1 MPDVFPCRNLGFP
14 WRRSWG
20 KFQNLVMLQRF
31 PAAVGCGCSGGCVR
45 SLEYFGPAKVACRCE
60 ILALDQMQHTME
72 IIPVWKITELQFH
85 SFYSLLLFCFFSFFQ
100 WGFYSLF
107 IVHGHDQPFPMGLSL
122 CMVSPCHCPICSK
135 GTFPGNSRHLHFGNF
150 SAEKTIAS
158 VCSFVEYAYF
168 HLHSLSHWNRGTILL
183 LLPMDSRVFPTLQQE
198 VGERH

>member
-1 MPDVFPCRNLGFP
+1 MQCWQNRELRWDSFSNFWQNETFPFIWGDLLMPDVFPCRNLGFP

-85 SFYSLLLFCFFSFFQ
+85 SFYSLLLFCFFSFFSV
-100 WGFYSLF
+100 GFLLLIHSAWPWPAFSYGSLPLHGVTMPLSHLLQRNIPREQQTSTFWELFCRENHCLSLF
-107 IVHGHDQPFPMGLSL
+107 ICWICLFPF
-122 CMVSPCHCPICSK
+122 
-135 GTFPGNSRHLHFGNF
+135 T
-150 SAEKTIAS
+150 
-158 VCSFVEYAYF
+158 
-168 HLHSLSHWNRGTILL
+168 
-183 LLPMDSRVFPTLQQE
+183 
-198 VGERH
+198 